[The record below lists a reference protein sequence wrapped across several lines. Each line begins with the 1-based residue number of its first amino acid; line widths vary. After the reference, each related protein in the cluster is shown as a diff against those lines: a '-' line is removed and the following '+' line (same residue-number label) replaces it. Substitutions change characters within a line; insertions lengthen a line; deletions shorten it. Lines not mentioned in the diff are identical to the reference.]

1 MPSGARKR
9 LYSSNF
15 AKSRSST
22 SQPSVQLELRM
33 SFTPRGASVPTRFMF
48 TRSGDSTRSGAVDNS
63 TPDWVAHPATRAE
76 QTVARTAIITLP
88 VFILLVPFL
97 LNLKRYGCRRAAP

>member
-48 TRSGDSTRSGAVDNS
+48 TRSGDSTRSGAVDSS
-63 TPDWVAHPATRAE
+63 TPAWTE
-76 QTVARTAIITLP
+76 QTAARAAIITLP
-88 VFILLVPFL
+88 VFILFVPF
-97 LNLKRYGCRRAAP
+97 C